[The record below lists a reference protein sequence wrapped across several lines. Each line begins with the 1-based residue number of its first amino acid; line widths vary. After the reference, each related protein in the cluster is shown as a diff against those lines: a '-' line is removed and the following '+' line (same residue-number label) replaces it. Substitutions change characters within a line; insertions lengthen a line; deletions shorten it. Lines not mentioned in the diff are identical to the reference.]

1 MTSGHGVHDERTRHA
16 WRADTPRIPGG
27 HTVHWGWAVVVGL
40 LGVLVAV
47 VLPFAPVIGQAS
59 VVQWPQAGQPPRPTT
74 AFFVPY
80 RPAELHVAIP
90 CGVLRA
96 TLAGP
101 GTVRVLSTGSG
112 GGGDGL
118 VIESSGGRLRVAT
131 DGQLVPFP
139 LAPLPLAANGC
150 ELRID
155 ADRTATTVSVSGAV
169 VARLPGARV
178 PEVFAFDTDLDASAA
193 TGMAVTARTP
203 YWFAS
208 TPTGWKYGLIAA
220 QVVLAATALVLL
232 ARRGRRSPRVRATR
246 SSRGRWVR
254 GGVDALVLVTLA
266 GWGVIG
272 PLTDDD
278 GFAAMIARNAGAAGD
293 TGNYYRWFN
302 ASEAPFAL
310 AQQLVRAFAEVSIT
324 PLWLRVPSL
333 LAGALTWLVLH
344 RWVLPLALPR
354 ANRTWANRTRTHQAS
369 ATRTRL
375 LAPVAAVC
383 FLAWW
388 LPYGL
393 GTRPEPFVALG
404 STLVLALV
412 LAATSRAVRR
422 PLLTLGLA
430 TLIVAATAAVAP
442 TGLLAAVPVVLSI
455 PGIWRLVSE
464 GASRGEIAA
473 RVALL
478 GAVAATV
485 ITLMFAD
492 QSWHGVSV
500 ATDIHRYFGPDR
512 PWFKEDERYTALL
525 GPATMGS
532 AGKRL
537 PVLLTLALVAPL
549 LVLLARHGR
558 ALLER
563 RPQLVL
569 LGSAPLGLLLLTLT
583 PSKWTHHFGALAGLG
598 SAFLV
603 AALAVL
609 VNAARPPNRVPAS
622 RNSVSRIPVSRD
634 PVTVAVGVGAALLVA
649 IAAGLSFA
657 GPNTWWA
664 YSDFGMPFSD
674 APLWPLHNPLLWLAV
689 AGGAVTVVRLRR
701 SGSARVALSG
711 VATPRVAPYWVVA
724 PALLA
729 VLAATTSV
737 ALLLG
742 TFLAAPLR
750 RGADYSLPAQNLAG
764 IGGTS
769 CGIEDHVQ
777 VLQYP
782 PDGAL
787 EPAEGADTLDGAFVR
802 DGYPTSMDPP
812 PSFLSSSALFVWG
825 SAAGDL
831 LGTGSLRTAWFT
843 LPVLPE
849 GQELA
854 VSVAG
859 RLDGADV
866 GGGNTV
872 VLEFGRRAPGGAVE
886 PLGTHLL
893 RDPEP
898 IERAYADNDRQR
910 RLELQHDRERAPE
923 SWRTRSVR
931 PGAVPSG
938 ADRVRVLAVD
948 GSVGEHSWLAVT
960 GPRRLSVTGLRDFL
974 DARGPVLLDWP
985 ISFAMPCRADLPTVA
1000 GGLAEAPAAI
1010 LAVPQRPPLLRE
1022 AWTNDA
1028 AELTY
1033 STSAAASF
1041 AGVRRVGRVVTVETR
1056 LAGDEG
1062 NSWGRVQLVDY
1073 GMARDAYDT
1082 HPVHRW
1088 QPGWSGD
1095 DTHRFD

>member
-1 MTSGHGVHDERTRHA
+1 MG
-16 WRADTPRIPGG
+16 GG
-27 HTVHWGWAVVVGL
+27 HTVHHGRTRGGLGCGGLVVGL
-40 LGVLVAV
+40 LGVLAAV
-47 VLPFAPVIGQAS
+47 GLPFAPVIGQS
-59 VVQWPQAGQPPRPTT
+59 TVVQWPQAAQPPRPTT

-80 RPAELHVAIP
+80 RPAELHATVP
-90 CGVLRA
+90 CGVLQA
-96 TLAGP
+96 ALAGP
-101 GTVRVLSTGSG
+101 GTARVLSTGSDG
-112 GGGDGL
+112 GGGL
-118 VIESSGGRLRVAT
+118 VIESSGGRLQVAT
-131 DGQLVPFP
+131 DGQLVA
-139 LAPLPLAANGC
+139 LASGALPATGC
-150 ELRID
+150 DLRID
-155 ADRTATTVSVSGAV
+155 ADSAATTVSVGETQ

-193 TGMAVTARTP
+193 TGLAVTARTP

-208 TPTGWKYGLIAA
+208 TPTGWKYGLIAV
-220 QVVLAATALVLL
+220 QVGLAAAALALL
-232 ARRGRRSPRVRATR
+232 ARRGRRSPRVRATGSPR
-246 SSRGRWVR
+246 RRWVR
-254 GGVDALVLVTLA
+254 GGVDVGVLAVLA

-278 GFAAMIARNAGAAGD
+278 GFASMIARNAGAGGD

-310 AQQLVRAFAEVSIT
+310 AQQLVRAFAEVSVA

-333 LAGALTWLVLH
+333 LAGALTWLALH
-344 RWVLPLALPR
+344 HGVLPLVLRR
-354 ANRTWANRTRTHQAS
+354 ADRTRS
-369 ATRTRL
+369 RL
-375 LAPVAAVC
+375 LAPVAAIC

-404 STLVLALV
+404 ATLVLALV

-422 PLLTLGLA
+422 PMLALGLA
-430 TLIVAATAAVAP
+430 ALVAAATVAVAP
-442 TGLLAAVPVVLSI
+442 SGLLATVPLLLSI
-455 PGIWRLVSE
+455 PGIRRLVRE
-464 GASRGEIAA
+464 DAGRGEIAA

-478 GAVAATV
+478 GAIAATA
-485 ITLMFAD
+485 ITIMFVD

-512 PWFKEDERYTALL
+512 PWFAEQERYTALL
-525 GPATMGS
+525 SAGTMGS

-537 PVLLTLALVAPL
+537 PVLLTLALVLPV

-563 RPQLVL
+563 RAQLVL

-598 SAFLV
+598 AAFLV

-609 VNAARPPNRVPAS
+609 IDAAQQTR
-622 RNSVSRIPVSRD
+622 RNPVGRD
-634 PVTVAVGVGAALLVA
+634 PVMSAVGAGTALLVA
-649 IAAGLSFA
+649 LAAGLSFA

-689 AGGAVTVVRLRR
+689 AAGAAGVLRLLWSGSAWVVLSRTE
-701 SGSARVALSG
+701 SARVAPAW
-711 VATPRVAPYWVVA
+711 VAA

-729 VLAATTSV
+729 ALAATTSV
-737 ALLLG
+737 VLLLG

-750 RGADYSLPAQNLAG
+750 RGADYSLPAQNLADL
-764 IGGTS
+764 GGTS

-782 PDGAL
+782 PGGAL
-787 EPAEGADTLDGAFVR
+787 EPAEGADALDGAFAR
-802 DGYPTSMDPP
+802 DGQPASMDPP
-812 PSFLSSSALFVWG
+812 PGSRFRWG
-825 SAAGDL
+825 SATGDPL
-831 LGTGSLRTAWFT
+831 SIGSLRSAWFE
-843 LPVLPE
+843 LPALPAD
-849 GQELA
+849 QELA

-859 RLDGADV
+859 RLDAAD

-872 VLEFGRRAPGGAVE
+872 ALEFGRRAPGGAVE
-886 PLGTHLL
+886 PLGRHLL

-898 IERAYADNDRQR
+898 TERAYADDDRQR
-910 RLELQHDRERAPE
+910 RLALARDRERAPE

-931 PGAVPSG
+931 PGEVPPG
-938 ADRVRVLAVD
+938 ADLVRVLAVD
-948 GSVGEHSWLAVT
+948 GSVGEQTWLAVT
-960 GPRRLSVTGLRDFL
+960 GPRRLSVLDLRDFL

-985 ISFAMPCRADLPTVA
+985 ISFVLPCRRDLPAVA

-1010 LAVPQRPPLLRE
+1010 LAVPQRPPLLSE

-1028 AELTY
+1028 AALAY
-1033 STSAAASF
+1033 ATSAAASF
-1041 AGVRRVGRVVTVETR
+1041 AGVVQVGRVVTVETR
-1056 LAGDEG
+1056 LVGDEG
-1062 NSWGRVQLVDY
+1062 TSWGRLQVIDY

-1082 HPVHRW
+1082 HPVHRRL
-1088 QPGWSGD
+1088 PGWSGD
-1095 DTHRFD
+1095 DPYRFD